1 MSSKK
6 KRDRRNFISSIL
18 TGGTAVGSINP
29 VSANPKSTN
38 GSKIKMLTAD
48 GRLVE
53 IDKSVFEKKAGLQKA
68 SDKEVYEWMSDK
80 HKS

>member
-1 MSSKK
+1 VQIQ
-6 KRDRRNFISSIL
+6 NQQ
-18 TGGTAVGSINP
+18 
-29 VSANPKSTN
+29 N